1 MINCMKVTVL
11 ASKTRCVNSNVFE
24 FSIFFKTLMIATF
37 KEEIYDDDLDT
48 LDFAPKMTLDVWNHY
63 RRELGDRVI
72 PNLISIMSDHI
83 SLNDNFTGVFYET
96 LKEDYE

>member
-1 MINCMKVTVL
+1 
-11 ASKTRCVNSNVFE
+11 
-24 FSIFFKTLMIATF
+24 MIATF

-63 RRELGDRVI
+63 RNELRDRVI

-83 SLNDNFTGVFYET
+83 SLNNNFTGVFYET

>member
-1 MINCMKVTVL
+1 
-11 ASKTRCVNSNVFE
+11 
-24 FSIFFKTLMIATF
+24 MIATF

-48 LDFAPKMTLDVWNHY
+48 IDFAPKMTLDVWNHY
-63 RRELGDRVI
+63 RNELRDRVI

>member
-1 MINCMKVTVL
+1 MINYMKVTVL
-11 ASKTRCVNSNVFE
+11 ACKTRSVHSNVFE

-63 RRELGDRVI
+63 RNELRDRVI